1 MTERRSLDL
10 KLVLSVLAAFLLS
23 MAFTWFLHTRLSER
37 DAYALIDRTFTAVE
51 AEIIDCVDER
61 LVRLCL
67 AVRERLED
75 DTGDALLNERTR
87 DLASLNCALRG
98 RRRENVA
105 KHEGIAVFLGAA
117 HQRLAHDR
125 EHLAHGKTRHYEPK
139 SP

>member
-67 AVRERLED
+67 AVRERLDEKRIQGY
-75 DTGDALLNERTR
+75 TYLGDSLVQYNIGMNLL
-87 DLASLNCALRG
+87 
-98 RRRENVA
+98 V
-105 KHEGIAVFLGAA
+105 K
-117 HQRLAHDR
+117 DR
-125 EHLAHGKTRHYEPK
+125 VSY
-139 SP
+139 